1 MMQNSVLMPYLRM
14 LNLGAFLAWWLRGLA
29 AWLPASV
36 RRIFSVTPTAIVL
49 EFINNNE
56 IVLHNEAGEDSVEL
70 GRFRL
75 EELTT
80 RSLREKLLKA
90 RNKTR
95 ILRLPAI
102 KVLSKTITLPLA
114 AEANLRQIVGFEID
128 RLTPFSLS
136 KVYYD
141 VVVLERQTSVR
152 RIRVKFF
159 VVQRAFVDEL
169 LEHVV
174 KLGLTPD
181 VIDVMGEAKIDLLP
195 PERRPGKSRKTRQ
208 FQWALATLC
217 LLLLLVACALPL
229 WQQRNLVVELMPK
242 VDAAQKQAESI
253 LALREELQRSIESS
267 RFLLE
272 KRQKTT
278 FSIELLNELTAILP
292 DGTWIEQLTIKD
304 AEIEIRGQSLEASM
318 LIGLVEASD
327 MFRNVTFRSPVI
339 ADRRTGRDRFFLSA
353 QIVNQS

>member
-1 MMQNSVLMPYLRM
+1 MPYLRM
-14 LNLGAFLAWWLRGLA
+14 LDIGAFLAWWFRGLA
-29 AWLPASV
+29 ACLPASV
-36 RRIFSVTPTAIVL
+36 RRIFSATPTAIVL
-49 EFINNNE
+49 EIINSNE
-56 IVLHNEAGEDSVEL
+56 VVLRNEAGEDSVEL

-75 EELTT
+75 EELATPG
-80 RSLREKLLKA
+80 LQEKLLKA

-95 ILRLPAI
+95 ILRLPAS

-141 VVVLERQTSVR
+141 VAVLERQTSAR

-159 VVQRAFVDEL
+159 VVQRDLVDEL
-169 LEHVV
+169 LEQMA

-181 VIDVMGEAKIDLLP
+181 IIDVMGEAEIDLLP
-195 PERRPGKSRKTRQ
+195 LERRPGNSRKTRR

-217 LLLLLVACALPL
+217 LLLFLIACALPL
-229 WQQRNLVVELMPK
+229 WQQRNLAIELMPK
-242 VDAAQKQAESI
+242 VVAAQKQAEAI
-253 LALREELQRSIESS
+253 QVLREELQRSIESS

-272 KRQKTT
+272 KRQKTI
-278 FSIELLNELTAILP
+278 FFIELLNELTAILP

-304 AEIEIRGQSLEASM
+304 GEIQIRGQSLEASM
-318 LIGLVEASD
+318 LIGLVDASD
-327 MFRNVTFRSPVI
+327 MFQNVTFRSPVI

-353 QIVNQS
+353 EIVNQS